1 MTPSEIMME
10 RMHKHPAATSVLTC
24 LGMVLLGMVLAGDGL
39 ETWYVNLEK
48 PAFLVPLWSFYV
60 VGVLYYLL
68 FGVVIY
74 RIAAYMDEA
83 AVRSRLLGL
92 TVAVML
98 LNELWNFAFLGMQST
113 LAGFVGI
120 VIFLVPLLILIVR
133 LVPEDRIGGGLL
145 IGYSVWVAYDIA
157 WTYALWQLNA

>member
-1 MTPSEIMME
+1 MIMVE
-10 RMHKHPAATSVLTC
+10 RMHKHPVITSVLTC
-24 LGMVLLGMVLAGDGL
+24 LAMAVLGTVLAGDGL
-39 ETWYVNLEK
+39 ETWYADLEK
-48 PAFLVPLWSFYV
+48 PAFLVPLWGFYV

-74 RIAAYMDEA
+74 RIAAYIDEA
-83 AVRSRLLGL
+83 AVRRRLLVL

-145 IGYSVWVAYDIA
+145 VGYSVWVAYDIA